1 MKARALACVL
11 LSVALIGTACGA
23 RLTTAQRNAGI
34 GSLVQDQGNNQAAGP
49 QATGSAQ
56 PGSGPIGSSGPF
68 IGPSATGSAAASLP
82 PGGNG
87 GATALGVTATTITLS
102 TASDVSGVQPGI
114 FKSSWQAMQALAQY
128 VNSTGGIYGRQIK
141 NLLLDS
147 KADSVANRA
156 AVTQACDQS
165 FALVGSMSAF
175 DDGGASVG
183 QQCGIPDV
191 SAITVNHARTMAT
204 NVYPAS
210 PNRPDLFNTSWG
222 MYIKSKYPEAIKHA
236 AILWLNAGAPIQNGR
251 QRMHALTN
259 LGFNF
264 VYQAETQVLE
274 ANYGPYV
281 QAMKNKGVQFVTMVS
296 DYQSIVRLE
305 KAMEEQSWFPAVR
318 VWDSVAY
325 SQNFLNQ
332 AGTSGNGALVFINT
346 AMFEE
351 ATSNPELQLY
361 ETWLQRVAPGAVPD
375 YFGVYAWSAGRL
387 FLKAALAAGPHLTR
401 AALFEQLKLIHSWDD
416 FGMHVTQD
424 IGSKREANCIMYM
437 EIRNQH
443 FARIDPSSGWRCQGS
458 LMRVS

>member
-1 MKARALACVL
+1 MKSRALACILV
-11 LSVALIGTACGA
+11 SVVLIGTACGA
-23 RLTTAQRNAGI
+23 RLTTAQREAGI
-34 GSLVQDQGNNQAAGP
+34 GSFVQGQANNQAAGP

-56 PGSGPIGSSGPF
+56 PGSGPIASNGPI
-68 IGPSATGSAAASLP
+68 IGPSVTGSEGASLP

-87 GATALGVTATTITLS
+87 GATDIGVTATTITLA

-114 FKSSWQAMQALAQY
+114 FRSSWQAMQALAAY
-128 VNSTGGIYGRQIK
+128 VNSIGGIYGRQIK

-147 KADSVANRA
+147 KADSVADRA

-175 DDGGASVG
+175 DDGGATVG

-191 SAITVNHARTMAT
+191 SAITVNRARMLAT
-204 NVYPAS
+204 NVYAAS

-222 MYIKSKYPEAIKHA
+222 LYVKNKYPDAIKHS
-236 AILWLNAGAPIQNGR
+236 AILWLNAGATAQNGQ

-264 VYQAETQVLE
+264 VYKAETQVLE

-281 QAMKNKGVQFVTMVS
+281 QAMKNAGVQFVTMVS

-325 SQNFLNQ
+325 SQNFLNL

-351 ATSNPELQLY
+351 AASNPELQLY

-401 AALFEQLKLIHSWDD
+401 AGLFEQLKLIHSWNDY
-416 FGMHVTQD
+416 GMHITQD
-424 IGSKREANCIMYM
+424 IGGKREGNCVLYM

-458 LMRVS
+458 LMSVS